1 MVAGIIVILMGI
13 LFITLGLLLWKRQ
26 KISLLHDYH
35 SDKVSEDDL
44 VPFCKQSGIGIIIA
58 GSGMIASGI
67 LIIIFEK
74 PIVFLVMAV
83 TFVIGISMLVQ
94 AGNKYNH

>member
-1 MVAGIIVILMGI
+1 MVGGIIVILIGI
-13 LFITLGLLLWKRQ
+13 LFITLGWMLWAKQ
-26 KISLLHDYH
+26 KINLLHEYH
-35 SDKVSEDDL
+35 IDKVAEENL

-58 GSGMIASGI
+58 GSGMIATGV
-67 LIIIFEK
+67 LIIIFER

-94 AGNKYNH
+94 AGNKYNR

>member
-94 AGNKYNH
+94 AGNKFNH